1 MTTTQIVQ
9 SIEERLRSL
18 QVEITSLTEAR
29 EALTNGDGPA
39 EAPRDTPAP
48 ARQPR
53 GRRQRAP
60 RTTEVLP
67 AGKLEQMLAAGD
79 GDTTAALAKRANAS
93 PGQVLTLL
101 RELEAAG
108 KARRTG
114 QRRGTRWHLVTDEDR
129 IAARAA
135 ELARRRKAA

>member
-29 EALTNGDGPA
+29 EALTNGEGPA
-39 EAPRDTPAP
+39 KPPPDTPAP
-48 ARQPR
+48 ARPAR
-53 GRRQRAP
+53 RRRQRAR
-60 RTTEVLP
+60 RTVEVLP
-67 AGKLEQMLAAGD
+67 AGKLEQMLAASD
-79 GDTTAALAKRANAS
+79 GVTTATLAKQANAR
-93 PGQVLTLL
+93 PDQVLTLL
-101 RELEAAG
+101 RELETAG

-135 ELARRRKAA
+135 ELARRRRAA